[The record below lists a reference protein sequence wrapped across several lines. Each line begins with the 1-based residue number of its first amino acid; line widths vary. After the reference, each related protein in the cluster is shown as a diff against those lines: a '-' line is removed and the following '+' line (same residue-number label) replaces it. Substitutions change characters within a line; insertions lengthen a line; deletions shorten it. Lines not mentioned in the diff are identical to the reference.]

1 MLSGPIGVPFL
12 KRQRILQPPRLI
24 GVDTASGTKSCVY
37 FRFGAQHLYQARFT
51 TLRIFDL
58 DLNLIGTITDAAH
71 LNSATDVEISANE
84 GFAFVAAEQGAA
96 GTCVTSFDISN
107 KAAPVF
113 VQQFKGPTPGTSLS
127 GATCIRR
134 DGNLLFVSTITR
146 NSVAIISINPSTGT
160 MTWVSEF
167 RGTTPGTSLRS
178 CRRIALDPVHQV
190 CFWACDNN
198 AAGTMRMG
206 AFSYAN
212 PASPT
217 QLWAGA
223 PAEADG
229 ARGIYYV
236 PERALLFVNAAGP
249 SPFYGMLSAYE
260 ILDPLLTAFPRKLGS
275 FVATGRSNSANR
287 ETMPGTRST
296 AFKQV
301 GSRVYAA
308 AVAETGF
315 NLTLIDVTD
324 PAHMFK
330 VAQRWDTTLLN
341 APMDC
346 QFGPDGKLYTG
357 SFTSGAAQNITKWD
371 LDLVA

>member
-1 MLSGPIGVPFL
+1 MLCGPIGVPFL
-12 KRQRILQPPRLI
+12 KRQRILSPPRLI
-24 GVDTASGTKSCVY
+24 GVDSAAGTKSCVY
-37 FRFGAQHLYQARFT
+37 FRFGAQHLYQARFA

-58 DLNLIGTITDAAH
+58 NLNLVGSIGDATH
-71 LNSATDVEISANE
+71 LNSAGDVEITANE
-84 GFAFVAAEQGAA
+84 NFAFVSAEQGTTGA
-96 GTCVTSFDISN
+96 CVSSYNISN

-127 GATCIRR
+127 GATCLRR
-134 DGNLLFVSTITR
+134 DGNLLFVANLTR
-146 NSVAIISINPSTGT
+146 NSVAIISINPSTGG

-167 RGTTPGTSLRS
+167 RGTSPGTSLRS

-190 CFWACDNN
+190 CFWVCDNN
-198 AAGTMRMG
+198 AGGTMRLG

-212 PASPT
+212 PASPV

-223 PAEADG
+223 PAEADN
-229 ARGIYYV
+229 ARGVYYI
-236 PERALLFVNAAGP
+236 PERGMLFVNAGGP

-260 ILDPLLTAFPRKLGS
+260 ILDTTTTAFPRKLGT
-275 FVATGRSNSANR
+275 FVANGRSNAANR
-287 ETMPGTRST
+287 ETMQGTRST
-296 AFKQV
+296 AFNQV
-301 GSRVYAA
+301 GSRIYAA

-324 PAHMFK
+324 PTHMFK

-371 LDLVA
+371 LDLAA